1 MDERG
6 WQDLIV
12 GERMA
17 VDQQFSDRIQ
27 ASQFSQQEWGMIMT
41 AVEFEIDGTG
51 ENARIVART
60 EQIEHV
66 LPQLTETRQQMQ
78 HPMGGGGGDRGGS
91 GGGLFDSIKSA
102 LGMDDDDT
110 AEIFQEASRLADD
123 YASALQEH
131 LEDQGKWEHVREA
144 ATAESEASAGD
155 EDVEERVEE

>member
-1 MDERG
+1 MDERR

-51 ENARIVART
+51 EDARIIART

-78 HPMGGGGGDRGGS
+78 HPMGGGGDRGGS
-91 GGGLFDSIKSA
+91 GDGLFDSIKSA
-102 LGMDDDDT
+102 FGMGDDEN
-110 AEIFQEASRLADD
+110 AEILQEASRLADD
-123 YASALQEH
+123 YARALQEH

-144 ATAESEASAGD
+144 AAAQSDATASDAVTD
-155 EDVEERVEE
+155 EDSEE